1 MENGWVVVD
10 SQKETFYISIT
21 FIVAFHHVSCFKF
34 VFHLPVNSII
44 YKHDNN
50 IANNDINST
59 FKLKRTLIDVSN

>member
-1 MENGWVVVD
+1 MENGWVVID

-21 FIVAFHHVSCFKF
+21 FIVAFHVSCFMF

-44 YKHDNN
+44 CKHDNN